1 MEISSDVPLKDGEAV
16 VEKKSSKELKLTY
29 NQTTGRYLEKKV
41 LVFVMGLGIGGD
53 IIKICD
59 G

>member
-1 MEISSDVPLKDGEAV
+1 MQLKDGEAV
-16 VEKKSSKELKLTY
+16 MEKKSSKELKLTY

-41 LVFVMGLGIGGD
+41 LIFVKGLGVVGD
-53 IIKICD
+53 IIKIRD